1 MVTHTHPVASNF
13 PIKTLVARRLPT
25 NAHVHCTYVYL
36 CIRVHTQHIL
46 TNTHT
51 HTTLHTDALTHSIY
65 IHMYTYHT
73 CSYTYTHIH
82 MMCTLHTVP
91 SGHIL
96 TNLELQVLASL
107 LATYTDEK
115 LKEIQLS
122 IQEKQGIHAISREE
136 VERSLRQSG
145 LTSIADGLKDN
156 IEKGIINYH
165 TSLWMTTV
173 HSGC

>member
-1 MVTHTHPVASNF
+1 MFVMHTCAYS
-13 PIKTLVARRLPT
+13 TG
-25 NAHVHCTYVYL
+25 
-36 CIRVHTQHIL
+36 IL

-51 HTTLHTDALTHSIY
+51 HHTHALTHNF
-65 IHMYTYHT
+65 
-73 CSYTYTHIH
+73 THIH
-82 MMCTLHTVP
+82 MYIHMHMCTLHTVP

-96 TNLELQVLASL
+96 SNLELQVLASL

-122 IQEKQGIHAISREE
+122 IQEKQDIHAISREE